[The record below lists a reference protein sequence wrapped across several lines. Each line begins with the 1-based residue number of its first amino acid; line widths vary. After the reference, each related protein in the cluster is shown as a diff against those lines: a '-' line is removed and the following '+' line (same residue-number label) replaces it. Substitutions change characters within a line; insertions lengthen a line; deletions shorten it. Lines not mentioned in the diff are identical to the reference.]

1 MSHMPVEPSQE
12 SDPQAAK
19 GRGVR
24 GRRAQT
30 TMNDLAVAAGVS
42 LKTVSRVINGE
53 PGVTPQT
60 LQKVEAA
67 IEALGYQRNDLA
79 ASLRSGVGSNT
90 IGLVIEDVANPFYS
104 RVAQAVEDIAREHA
118 SLLITTSARE
128 DPARERELVTALLRR
143 RVDALLIVPAGP
155 DHRYIARAGFVGH
168 TVFLDRPPAR
178 TDADTVL
185 IDNAAGAQLAV
196 AHLLRQGHHRV
207 AIVGDMRNL
216 YTAGERMDGY
226 TRALER
232 GGLKPEPEL
241 VSMGHS
247 TWESAHAAVLHLLE
261 LPRSRRPTAIFA
273 ANNRCTVG
281 AMHALQGDNH
291 AVGLVGFDEFELAD
305 LLGVTVVRTDPY
317 RIGQVAAQLAFSR
330 IDGDERP
337 PQRVML
343 PVDLIVR
350 GSGEVNA

>member
-1 MSHMPVEPSQE
+1 MPPEPLTPPE
-12 SDPQAAK
+12 SAAVS
-19 GRGVR
+19 RNPR
-24 GRRAQT
+24 GRRSQT

-53 PGVTPQT
+53 PGVTAQT

-79 ASLRSGVGSNT
+79 ASLRSGVGSDT
-90 IGLVIEDVANPFYS
+90 IGLVIEDVANPFYA

-128 DPARERELVTALLRR
+128 DPARERELVSALLRR

-155 DHRYIARAGFVGH
+155 DHRYITRAGFLGH
-168 TVFLDRPPAR
+168 TVFLDRPPALA
-178 TDADTVL
+178 DADTVL

-196 AHLLRQGHHRV
+196 AHLLRQGHRRV
-207 AIVGDMRNL
+207 AIVGDTRAL
-216 YTAGERMDGY
+216 YTAGERMQGY
-226 TRALER
+226 ARALER
-232 GGLKPEPEL
+232 AGLEVVPEL

-247 TWESAHAAVLHLLE
+247 TWESAHAAVRHLLE
-261 LPRSRRPTAIFA
+261 LPGDHRPTAIFA
-273 ANNRCTVG
+273 ANNRCTIG
-281 AMHALQGDNH
+281 AMHALQADDR

-350 GSGEVNA
+350 GSGEISG

>member
-1 MSHMPVEPSQE
+1 MQYMPTEPPQE
-12 SDPQAAK
+12 SESPTPG
-19 GRGVR
+19 GRNPR
-24 GRRAQT
+24 GRRPQT

-53 PGVTPQT
+53 PGVTPAT
-60 LQKVEAA
+60 LSKVETA
-67 IEALGYQRNDLA
+67 IETLGYARNDLA
-79 ASLRSGVGSNT
+79 ASLRSGLRSHT
-90 IGLVIEDVANPFYS
+90 IGLVIEDVANPFYAL
-104 RVAQAVEDIAREHA
+104 VAQAVEDTAREHA
-118 SLLITTSARE
+118 CLLITTSARE

-196 AHLLRQGHHRV
+196 THMLRHGHKRI
-207 AIVGDMRNL
+207 AIVGDMRAL
-216 YTAGERMDGY
+216 YTAGERLAGY
-226 TRALER
+226 TSALER
-232 GGLKPEPEL
+232 AGLQIAPEL

-247 TWESAHAAVLHLLE
+247 TWESARAAVLQLLD
-261 LPRSRRPTAIFA
+261 LPDSQRPTAIFA

-281 AMHALQGDNH
+281 AMHALSGLDGSV
-291 AVGLVGFDEFELAD
+291 ALVGFDEFELAD

-330 IDGDERP
+330 IDGDEQP

-350 GSGEVNA
+350 GSGEVGA

>member
-1 MSHMPVEPSQE
+1 MDPSDTLEPPE
-12 SDPQAAK
+12 EAPAA
-19 GRGVR
+19 GARGQR
-24 GRRAQT
+24 GRRPQA

-53 PGVTPQT
+53 PGVTAAT
-60 LQKVEAA
+60 LSKVEAA

-90 IGLVIEDVANPFYS
+90 VGLVIEDVANPFYA
-104 RVAQAVEDIAREHA
+104 RVAQAVEDIAREHS

-155 DHRYIARAGFVGH
+155 DHRYIAQAGFVGH

-185 IDNAAGAQLAV
+185 IDNAAGAELAV
-196 AHLLRQGHHRV
+196 THLLSAGHQRI
-207 AIVGDMRNL
+207 AIVADNDVL
-216 YTAGERMDGY
+216 YTAGERLAGY
-226 TRALER
+226 TRALEQA
-232 GGLKPEPEL
+232 GLAPAPEL

-247 TWESAHAAVLHLLE
+247 TWESAHAAVVELLG
-261 LPRSRRPTAIFA
+261 LPPSLRPTAIFA
-273 ANNRCTVG
+273 ANNRCTIG
-281 AMHALQGDNH
+281 AMHALPDGEQQV
-291 AVGLVGFDEFELAD
+291 ALVGFDEFELAD

-343 PVDLIVR
+343 PVDLIMR
-350 GSGEVNA
+350 GSGERRA

>member
-1 MSHMPVEPSQE
+1 MPTEPFSTPDVPAPSGRSQR
-12 SDPQAAK
+12 S
-19 GRGVR
+19 
-24 GRRAQT
+24 RRPQT

-53 PGVTPQT
+53 PGVTPAT
-60 LQKVEAA
+60 LRKVEAA
-67 IEALGYQRNDLA
+67 IEDLGYQRNDLA

-90 IGLVIEDVANPFYS
+90 IGLVIEDVANPFYAQ
-104 RVAQAVEDIAREHA
+104 VAQAVEDIAREHA

-155 DHRYIARAGFVGH
+155 DHRYIARAGFAGH

-196 AHLLRQGHHRV
+196 AHMLRQGHSRV
-207 AIVGDMRNL
+207 AIVGDTRNL
-216 YTAGERMDGY
+216 YTAGERMTGY

-232 GGLKPEPEL
+232 AGLQVTPEL

-247 TWESAHAAVLHLLE
+247 TWESAHAAVLQLLE
-261 LPRSRRPTAIFA
+261 LPRSQRPTAIFA
-273 ANNRCTVG
+273 ANNRCAIG
-281 AMHALQGDNH
+281 AMHALQGDARN
-291 AVGLVGFDEFELAD
+291 VGLVGFDEFELAD
-305 LLGVTVVRTDPY
+305 LLGITVVRVDPY

-343 PVDLIVR
+343 PVDLIAR
-350 GSGEVNA
+350 GSGEVSA

>member
-1 MSHMPVEPSQE
+1 MSHEPESGPARSQ
-12 SDPQAAK
+12 
-19 GRGVR
+19 R
-24 GRRAQT
+24 GRRPQT
-30 TMNDLAVAAGVS
+30 TMNDLAIAAGVS

-53 PGVTPQT
+53 PGVTSET

-67 IEALGYQRNDLA
+67 IESLGYARNDLA
-79 ASLRSGVGSNT
+79 ASLRSGVSSNT
-90 IGLVIEDVANPFYS
+90 VGLVIEDVANPFYAL
-104 RVAQAVEDIAREHA
+104 VAQAVEDIAREHA

-155 DHRYIARAGFVGH
+155 DHRYIARAGFAGH

-196 AHLLRQGHHRV
+196 NHLLRQGHRRI
-207 AIVGDMRNL
+207 AIVGDTQAL
-216 YTAGERMDGY
+216 YTASERLDGY
-226 TRALER
+226 QRALER
-232 GGLKPEPEL
+232 AGADLAATL

-247 TWESAHAAVLHLLE
+247 TLESAHAAVTQLLQ
-261 LPRSRRPTAIFA
+261 LPAAQRPTAIFA
-273 ANNRCTVG
+273 ANNRCTIG
-281 AMHALQGDNH
+281 AMHALNGTDGEV
-291 AVGLVGFDEFELAD
+291 ALVGFDEFELAD

-317 RIGQVAAQLAFSR
+317 RIGQVAAQIAFSR

-343 PVDLIVR
+343 PVDLIAR
-350 GSGEVNA
+350 GSGEISA

>member
-1 MSHMPVEPSQE
+1 MPMDPFANPDPS
-12 SDPQAAK
+12 AAA
-19 GRGVR
+19 RSQR
-24 GRRAQT
+24 GRRPQT

-53 PGVTPQT
+53 PGVTQQT

-90 IGLVIEDVANPFYS
+90 IGLVIEDVANPFYA

-128 DPARERELVTALLRR
+128 DPARERELVSALLRR

-196 AHLLRQGHHRV
+196 SHLLRQGHRRV
-207 AIVGDMRNL
+207 AIVGDTRAL
-216 YTAGERMDGY
+216 YTAGERMQGY
-226 TRALER
+226 ARALDR
-232 GGLKPEPEL
+232 AGLAVVPEL

-261 LPRSRRPTAIFA
+261 LPRDQRPTAIFA
-273 ANNRCTVG
+273 ANNRCTIG
-281 AMHALQGDNH
+281 AMHALQGDDR

-350 GSGEVNA
+350 GSGEIST